1 MMLDN
6 STYNKIKTLNHLSKL
21 CWFID
26 KHALKDAELAG
37 DQECVVALMALQKD
51 LEKHIEKLQKSVC
64 IISQ

>member
-6 STYNKIKTLNHLSKL
+6 ATYNKVKMLCSLSKL

-26 KHALKDAELAG
+26 KHALKDAEEAG
-37 DQECVVALMALQKD
+37 DKENVEALKALRRD
-51 LEKHIEKLQKSVC
+51 LEKHIESLQKSMC

>member
-6 STYNKIKTLNHLSKL
+6 ATYNKIKMLCSLSKL

-26 KHALKDAELAG
+26 KHALKDAQEAG
-37 DQECVVALMALQKD
+37 DQECIKELQALRRD
-51 LEKHIEKLQKSVC
+51 LEKHIESLQKSVC